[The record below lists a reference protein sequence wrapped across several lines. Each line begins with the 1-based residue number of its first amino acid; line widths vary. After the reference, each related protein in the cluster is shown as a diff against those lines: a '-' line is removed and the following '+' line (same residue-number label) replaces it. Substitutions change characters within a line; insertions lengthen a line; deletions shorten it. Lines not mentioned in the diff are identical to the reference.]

1 MNLIAIDIGNRN
13 IKIALYVKDEEKL
26 LKTADETAG
35 DIETQLVDILI
46 ECWDQ
51 VPLVEGAKEPVKDGV
66 LVASS
71 VKPEWTERMREI
83 VQEELGA
90 KLLMIG
96 VDVPLPIET
105 AVDEPLKVG
114 TDRLTAAAAA
124 YAVVEDAVVVADFGT
139 AVTIDLVDEDGVF
152 VGGTISPGF
161 NLSLEAMHTGTAKL
175 PKVTMHKPQQV
186 YGADTEEA
194 MRAGV
199 YWSAVGLL
207 ETVCRKYA
215 EQIGKWPQVI
225 LTGGAAG
232 LIKDDCDFVDSW
244 VSNLALRGIII
255 AYKKY
260 LFEQAQI
267 TELDEK
273 DQKKRSSEK

>member
-13 IKIALYVKDEEKL
+13 IKIALYLKDEEKL
-26 LKTADETAG
+26 LKTADETDG
-35 DIETQLVDILI
+35 DIESQLTDILT

-51 VPLVEGAKEPVKDGV
+51 VPLVEDAKEPVKDCV

-71 VKPEWTERMREI
+71 VKPEWTDRVADI
-83 VQEELGA
+83 VKDELNS
-90 KLLMIG
+90 KLLVIG

-114 TDRLTAAAAA
+114 TDRLTAAAAPF
-124 YAVVEDAVVVADFGT
+124 AVVEDAVVVADFGM
-139 AVTIDLVDEDGVF
+139 AVTIDLVDGDGVF
-152 VGGTISPGF
+152 MGGTICPGF
-161 NLSLEAMHTGTAKL
+161 ELSLEALNTGTAKL
-175 PKVTMHKPQQV
+175 PKVEMQKPQQV
-186 YGADTEEA
+186 YGVNTEEA

-207 ETVCRKYA
+207 ETTCRKYA
-215 EQIGKWPQVI
+215 EQIGHWPQVI
-225 LTGGAAG
+225 LTGGAART
-232 LIKDDCDFVDSW
+232 IKDDCEFVDTW

-260 LFEQAQI
+260 LSDQAEIASQA
-267 TELDEK
+267 DE
-273 DQKKRSSEK
+273 DQKEK

>member
-1 MNLIAIDIGNRN
+1 MNLIAIDIGNTN
-13 IKIALYVKDEEKL
+13 IKVAFYLNDEEVF
-26 LKTADETAG
+26 LKKANGGESNIARTLE
-35 DIETQLVDILI
+35 EILT
-46 ECWDQ
+46 ECWDRA
-51 VPLVEGAKEPVKDGV
+51 PLVERAKEPVKECV
-66 LVASS
+66 FVASS
-71 VKPEWTERMREI
+71 VRPEWTEMVRDIIKDEFG
-83 VQEELGA
+83 Q
-90 KLLMIG
+90 KLLVIG

-105 AVDEPLKVG
+105 AVEESLAVG

-139 AVTIDLVDEDGVF
+139 AVTIDMVDEDGVF

-161 NLSLEAMHTGTAKL
+161 DLSLAALNSGTAKL
-175 PKVTMHKPQQV
+175 PQVEMLKPKQV
-186 YGADTEEA
+186 YGANTEEA

-225 LTGGAAG
+225 LTGGAAQM
-232 LIKDDCDFVDSW
+232 IKDDCEFVDSW

-260 LFEQAQI
+260 LFEKADI
-267 TELDEK
+267 VELDKE
-273 DQKKRSSEK
+273 DNHR

>member
-1 MNLIAIDIGNRN
+1 MNLIAIDIGNQN

-26 LKTADETAG
+26 LKTADENAG
-35 DIETQLVDILI
+35 DIESQLTDILT

-66 LVASS
+66 IVASS
-71 VKPEWTERMREI
+71 VKPDWTEKIREI
-83 VQEELGA
+83 IKEELGT
-90 KLLMIG
+90 KLMVIG

-105 AVDEPLKVG
+105 AVDDALAVG

-161 NLSLEAMHTGTAKL
+161 NLSLDAMHTGTAKL
-175 PKVTMHKPQQV
+175 PIVKMQKPKEV
-186 YGADTEEA
+186 YGTNTEEA

-199 YWSAVGLL
+199 YWAAVGLL
-207 ETVCRKYA
+207 ETICRKYA

-225 LTGGAAG
+225 LTGGAAK
-232 LIKDDCDFVDSW
+232 LIKDDCEFVDSW

-260 LFEQAQI
+260 LFEKADI
-267 TELDEK
+267 AKLDEE
-273 DQKKRSSEK
+273 DPT

>member
-13 IKIALYVKDEEKL
+13 IKIALYLNDEEKL
-26 LKTADETAG
+26 LKTADEKAG
-35 DIETQLVDILI
+35 RIESELTEILA

-51 VPLVEGAKEPVKDGV
+51 APLVKGAAEPVRDCV

-71 VKPEWTERMREI
+71 VKPEWTEKLRKI
-83 VQEELGA
+83 IKDELGT
-90 KLLMIG
+90 KLMVIG

-105 AVDEPLKVG
+105 AVDDALAVG

-139 AVTIDLVDEDGVF
+139 AVTVDLVDEDGVF
-152 VGGTISPGF
+152 LGGTISPGF
-161 NLSLEAMHTGTAKL
+161 DLSLEAMHTGTAKL
-175 PKVTMHKPQQV
+175 PKVAMQKPQQV
-186 YGADTEEA
+186 YGVNTEEA

-199 YWSAVGLL
+199 YWAAVGLV

-225 LTGGAAG
+225 LTGGAAKT
-232 LIKDDCDFVDSW
+232 IKDDCDFVDSW

-260 LFEQAQI
+260 LFEQAEI
-267 TELDEK
+267 TDVDGD
-273 DQKKRSSEK
+273 DQE

>member
-13 IKIALYVKDEEKL
+13 IKIALYLNDEEKL
-26 LKTADETAG
+26 LKTADEKAG
-35 DIETQLVDILI
+35 KIESELTEILV

-51 VPLVEGAKEPVKDGV
+51 VPLVEGATEPVKDCV

-71 VKPEWTERMREI
+71 VKPEWTEKI
-83 VQEELGA
+83 QAIIKDELGA
-90 KLLMIG
+90 KLMVVG

-105 AVDEPLKVG
+105 AVDDAFQVG

-152 VGGTISPGF
+152 VGGMIGPGF
-161 NLSLEAMHTGTAKL
+161 ELSLEAMHHGTAKL
-175 PKVTMHKPQQV
+175 PKVTMQKPQQV
-186 YGADTEEA
+186 YGVNTIEA

-199 YWSAVGLL
+199 YWGAVGFL

-225 LTGGAAG
+225 LTGGAAK

-260 LFEQAQI
+260 LFEQAEI
-267 TELDEK
+267 RKHGDE
-273 DQKKRSSEK
+273 D

>member
-26 LKTADETAG
+26 LKTADEKAG
-35 DIETQLVDILI
+35 DIESELIDILT

-51 VPLVEGAKEPVKDGV
+51 VPLVEGATEPVKDCV

-71 VKPEWTERMREI
+71 VKPEWTEKI
-83 VQEELGA
+83 QKIIKDELGTR
-90 KLLMIG
+90 LMVIG

-105 AVDEPLKVG
+105 AVDDAFKVG

-124 YAVVEDAVVVADFGT
+124 YAVVEDAVIVADFGT
-139 AVTIDLVDEDGVF
+139 AVTVDLVDEDGVF

-161 NLSLEAMHTGTAKL
+161 ELSLETMHAGTAKL
-175 PKVTMHKPQQV
+175 PQVEMQKPQQV
-186 YGADTEEA
+186 YGVNTEEA

-199 YWSAVGLL
+199 YWAAVGLV

-225 LTGGAAG
+225 LTGGAAK

-244 VSNLALRGIII
+244 VGNLALRGIII

-260 LFEQAQI
+260 LFEQSEI
-267 TELDEK
+267 TELDNE
-273 DQKKRSSEK
+273 DQKK

>member
-1 MNLIAIDIGNRN
+1 LG
-13 IKIALYVKDEEKL
+13 DEEKQ
-26 LKTADETAG
+26 LKTVDGNAG
-35 DIETQLVDILI
+35 DIESQVADILT
-46 ECWDQ
+46 ECWDR
-51 VPLVEGAKEPVKDGV
+51 VPLVKDAREPVKDGV
-66 LVASS
+66 VVASS
-71 VKPEWTERMREI
+71 VKPEWTEVVRE
-83 VQEELGA
+83 VVREELGV
-90 KLLMIG
+90 KMLVVG

-114 TDRLTAAAAA
+114 TDRLVTAAAA
-124 YAVVEDAVVVADFGT
+124 YAVVEDVVVVADFGT

-175 PKVTMHKPQQV
+175 PQVTMQKPQQV
-186 YGADTEEA
+186 YGVNTEEA

-225 LTGGAAG
+225 LTGGAAAM
-232 LIKDDCDFVDSW
+232 IKDDCDFVDSW

-260 LFEQAQI
+260 LFENADIDQF
-267 TELDEK
+267 DEQ
-273 DQKKRSSEK
+273 DQK

>member
-13 IKIALYVKDEEKL
+13 IKIALYLDDSEKL
-26 LKTADETAG
+26 LKTADETTG
-35 DIETQLVDILI
+35 DIEAELTDILV

-51 VPLVEGAKEPVKDGV
+51 VPLVEGATEPVKDCV

-71 VKPEWTERMREI
+71 VKPDWTERAREI
-83 VQEELGA
+83 IKDQLGA
-90 KLLMIG
+90 KLLVVG
-96 VDVPLPIET
+96 ADVPLPIET
-105 AVDEPLKVG
+105 AVDDPLAVG

-124 YAVVEDAVVVADFGT
+124 YAVVEDAVIVADFGT
-139 AVTIDLVDEDGVF
+139 AVTVDLVDEDGVF
-152 VGGTISPGF
+152 VGGTICPGF
-161 NLSLEAMHTGTAKL
+161 ELSLEAMKAGTAKL
-175 PKVTMHKPQQV
+175 PKVAMQKPQQV
-186 YGADTEEA
+186 YGVNTEEA

-199 YWSAVGLL
+199 YWSAVGLM

-225 LTGGAAG
+225 LTGGAAKV
-232 LIKDDCDFVDSW
+232 IKDDCEFVDNW

-260 LFEQAQI
+260 LYEQADI
-267 TELDEK
+267 AELENEDG
-273 DQKKRSSEK
+273 KKKKE